1 MVLSL
6 VTIKFGLGL
15 VWMGRVRDWVIL
27 LMKVLTKIAVQG
39 CV

>member
-15 VWMGRVRDWVIL
+15 VRVGRVRDWVIL
-27 LMKVLTKIAVQG
+27 YLKVLTKIAIQG